1 MAEGGVVVGAGASVD
16 VNVGGAVDLGG
27 EATASQQ
34 EGLAASA
41 TLTIGGLGTSVS
53 TDNVGPSFTSGFGFY
68 DGFGGAVQFG
78 PDKTRFDVG
87 LGEEVETPYGKT
99 GAATFFTLSVP
110 NTDLWPDMPDV
121 SNTGIQAWNDINNSI
136 DPLNLALA
144 ETDWGAITAGDPQA
158 VQRLDNAVADLVD
171 PDPEED
177 ILDGGAAIPGQTRF
191 DDGVISPD
199 GGPVDATT
207 ANANY
212 GYSPGF
218 GYGTPTPYDGLGPF
232 DNSPDPA
239 RFDYDAA
246 VLDNSPDPARFDY
259 SAAASPDTGPYDD
272 ATGNLNYGYSPG
284 FGYGTP
290 TPYDGLSPSD
300 NAADSSASPD
310 SGVTGDDIDSTA
322 GNDIGDANDGSG
334 SDDGGDDFAPI
345 LLDLSGKGIK
355 ITELTR
361 SNTFLDTTGSGLAHR
376 TAWAGA
382 GTAVLFYD
390 PNNLNKIVDKNQYIF
405 TQWDPTAKDD
415 MQALRD
421 VFDSNGD
428 GVFNASDAKWSQF
441 KVMVTN
447 ADGTTTAETL
457 AQAGIVSINLTGDT
471 TDIQYADGSAITSE
485 TTFTK
490 SDGTTGTVA
499 ATTLASDASG
509 YAVSTSTNTSTVGG
523 VTTTVITNTG
533 ANADGSVA
541 FMDVQ
546 TTVVNGSSV
555 TRTTT
560 YDDNGDGVIDRKQVI
575 ATTVDGSGN
584 TTELWTNYSGG
595 GTKLSAV
602 QTVTSADGKTI
613 TISRDTTGGS
623 WFAQVEVQAT
633 AGDGSRTDTITNLNA
648 DGSEINKSTT
658 SYSANGLTK
667 TVAADIDGNGTT
679 DRTVTDSLVVNG
691 DGSRNE
697 TVTTTSNNGS
707 DLGTVW
713 TATSANGKTQTVST
727 DHMGSGTAD
736 HAVHTV
742 ITINADG
749 TSTSTLQNYGGNGS
763 YIDGQT
769 VTKSADGLSTT
780 TVQDL
785 NGTHG
790 ADRTTTDTMTL
801 NADGSRDEVVAI
813 TSLNGS
819 LVSQVTTHL
828 GADQI
833 SKTVSIDS
841 MGIGH
846 ATSTETVSINA
857 TTGVKTDTI
866 SNLAANGSLL
876 NQAGVIASAD
886 GLSKTT
892 TMDVNGDGTIDTK
905 VTDVTVKN
913 ADGSATEA
921 IGNYASNGTLL
932 DQTIITTSA
941 DGLTVTTVTDVN
953 GDGVTDITVKD
964 QKVNNADGSVAE
976 TVTTT
981 SANGSLL
988 HQAVTLTSADR
999 RTQTITDYGVHTVSG
1014 TNTAYVDKTESITTA
1029 SNGTVTDLTSQFAIN
1044 GNLVNRAETV
1054 TSANGLTTT
1063 TNIDA
1068 TGHGNAWDRTI
1079 TATTT
1084 YNADGSILTDQTA
1097 SAPNA
1102 TLLDRADT
1110 SVNGTGTSNN
1120 ATQDVNADG
1129 VNDLDTKTSETYSTN
1144 GSLTTTVGKYN
1155 GSGSTLLAQTQTLVS
1170 ANGLNKTVSHD
1181 FNGDGTIDQTSTD
1194 NLQYNANGS
1203 TTETVTDYTGTS
1215 SGTVRDVSTTTA
1227 NVLVSGIGRQ
1237 TTTTLQSNGSVP
1249 FYSTDTVTPLATG
1262 EVDETVQIYASQG
1275 GALLRQTKQ
1284 AVSGNDLT
1292 TTLYTDVNGD
1302 GTWDFWNT
1310 DARTINADGSGT
1322 DTASLSNASGLV
1334 SEKVTTV
1341 SGNGLSTTTSYDQ
1354 NGAVSGGA
1362 AVFNKVVT
1370 DVTAVNADGSKT
1382 ETATAKAQN
1391 GSTETQSVTTTSAD
1405 RLTVTTNRYLDETGT
1420 ITHLDQSDVDQTNA
1434 DGSLTETLTSW
1445 STTAVL
1451 LSTIVTATT
1460 ANGLA
1465 STLTYKNGSGVVT
1478 DTQTAAKTLNT
1489 DGSATTVF
1497 SDSDVVVSGTTL
1509 ATSRTTNVSGNG
1521 LTSTTSLTLS
1531 GRLNSAMAAS
1541 TAESETSSTVIAAT
1555 GTETTTNA
1563 DTVGG
1568 TAADTETIT
1577 VSGNGLSTTTSLQQQ
1592 GAASPLYTDQK
1603 TINLDG
1609 SSTETETYYDQSA
1622 LSTILAQTI
1631 TNVSWDGRTTTTT
1644 TKNAYDASGQT
1655 ITADAADQGGG
1666 DSPPATYTPSFATS
1680 YDLTTDVY
1688 VRNADSTTTETRS
1701 GTGAFGA
1708 PAYEQTFN
1716 WSTTADGGQ
1725 LLAITNQDARGVTVS
1740 QNAQEVSAAG
1750 LTTGFA
1756 FDTTGL
1762 ESKSTLTSAASDI
1775 KSGSSLPRSMLATDI
1790 IGSVA
1795 TVLNADGSQTTTTQ
1809 SAFGSSF
1816 SNLRQKIVT
1825 TVSANGLVT
1834 VKQVDNDG
1842 NGVVEQVDTTTV
1854 NPDGSSTT
1862 VDNYYSNTTG
1872 PSGAVTGSNT
1882 YTRSANGLITTLVA
1896 STGITDTTVEFADA
1910 YGSYQWSRSVTA
1922 GSVAASNGS
1931 ASGWSTHSIDAS
1943 GMDTWTINDG
1953 LGDAQKTITISVGL
1967 ENQYITQANELY
1979 RVMMGHAMDDS
1990 ETQYLSEYITNGVF
2004 NEEQLAYKIYLDSPE
2019 YHANY
2024 ALWQTYQGIAGYMNS
2039 PIPFYENA
2047 FGRLPTAEEM
2057 TNTGYYIAQENSQ
2070 GVQGISDD
2078 WAQAAVQVAQYAADY
2093 DFNTSRTATDPNVSL
2108 LFAGAGTSATSPNW
2122 ISPGSSSIQVGTAGT
2137 YSYSHDFIVDMNATS
2152 GNAVAMTINGS
2163 DDLVQ
2168 IQGEGGSVTMNGF
2181 NDSVEVMGY
2190 TVTVTA
2196 SNADVLLD
2204 YNSVAT
2210 VTGNYDQI
2218 AQAGPSKLTLNAGS
2232 TNDVIA
2238 IGAGPSGFGDYPNSD
2253 TYSTTSASNASIMLA
2268 AGAADV
2274 LTGSGNQ
2281 ISLANGDTLTASSN
2295 TISIAAGATVTL
2307 TGSSDTIN
2315 VSSGSVINFGAS
2327 STDTLSTAG
2336 LTLNLTNGDVIT
2348 ASSETIGVAASATAT
2363 VTGSGN
2369 TITLANGAKL
2379 TASNDAISAAAAAS
2393 VTVTG
2398 NGDTIT
2404 GGSGAVINLGTSST
2418 DTVATAGLTVKL
2430 VSGDSLTASSDTVS
2444 VAASTTV
2451 TVTGNSDTITGG
2463 SGTVI
2468 NLGANSTDT
2477 VSTTGVTVKL
2487 VSGDSLTASSDTVS
2501 VAAGASAT
2509 ITGNSDTITGG
2520 AGSIINFGASS
2531 TDTVSTTGLALNLAN
2546 SDTITAS
2553 SETVGMANS
2562 STDKVTGNSNVF
2574 NVGSGDT
2581 LTLSGT
2587 SETVQYGTVTGADT
2601 LTGFASSDIIQLSHL
2616 DFANWTALQAAMTQ
2630 SGSNTVI
2637 RLDASDTITLT
2648 GVTKTNLTSSEFRF
2662 A

>member
-1 MAEGGVVVGAGASVD
+1 M
-16 VNVGGAVDLGG
+16 
-27 EATASQQ
+27 
-34 EGLAASA
+34 
-41 TLTIGGLGTSVS
+41 
-53 TDNVGPSFTSGFGFY
+53 
-68 DGFGGAVQFG
+68 
-78 PDKTRFDVG
+78 
-87 LGEEVETPYGKT
+87 
-99 GAATFFTLSVP
+99 
-110 NTDLWPDMPDV
+110 
-121 SNTGIQAWNDINNSI
+121 
-136 DPLNLALA
+136 
-144 ETDWGAITAGDPQA
+144 
-158 VQRLDNAVADLVD
+158 
-171 PDPEED
+171 
-177 ILDGGAAIPGQTRF
+177 
-191 DDGVISPD
+191 
-199 GGPVDATT
+199 
-207 ANANY
+207 
-212 GYSPGF
+212 
-218 GYGTPTPYDGLGPF
+218 
-232 DNSPDPA
+232 
-239 RFDYDAA
+239 
-246 VLDNSPDPARFDY
+246 
-259 SAAASPDTGPYDD
+259 
-272 ATGNLNYGYSPG
+272 
-284 FGYGTP
+284 
-290 TPYDGLSPSD
+290 
-300 NAADSSASPD
+300 
-310 SGVTGDDIDSTA
+310 
-322 GNDIGDANDGSG
+322 
-334 SDDGGDDFAPI
+334 
-345 LLDLSGKGIK
+345 
-355 ITELTR
+355 
-361 SNTFLDTTGSGLAHR
+361 
-376 TAWAGA
+376 
-382 GTAVLFYD
+382 LFYD
-390 PNNLNKIVDKNQYIF
+390 PNNLNKIVDRNQYIF

-447 ADGTTTAETL
+447 ADGTTTVETL
-457 AQAGIVSINLTGDT
+457 AQAGITSINLTADT
-471 TDIQYADGSAITSE
+471 TDIQYADGSAITGE

-499 ATTLASDASG
+499 ATTLASGTSG
-509 YAVSTSTNTSTVGG
+509 HAVGTNTSTSTVGG

-533 ANADGSVA
+533 TNGDGSIA
-541 FMDVQ
+541 FVDVQ

-560 YDDNGDGVIDRKQVI
+560 YDDNGDGVVDRKQVI
-575 ATTVDGSGN
+575 ATTVDASGN
-584 TTELWTNYSGG
+584 TTEMWTNYNGG

-613 TISRDTTGGS
+613 TISRDATGGG
-623 WFAQVEVQAT
+623 WFSQVEVQAT
-633 AGDGSRTDTITNLNA
+633 AADGSRTDTITNLNA

-667 TVAADIDGNGTT
+667 TGATDIDGNGTT
-679 DRTVTDSLVVNG
+679 DRIVIDSLVVNA
-691 DGSRNE
+691 DSSRNE
-697 TVTTTSNNGS
+697 TVATTSNNGS

-713 TATSANGKTQTVST
+713 TAISADGKTQTVST
-727 DHMGSGTAD
+727 DHMGTGTVD
-736 HAVHTV
+736 RVVKTV
-742 ITINADG
+742 ITTNADG
-749 TSTSTLQNYGGNGS
+749 TSTSTLQNYGGNGT
-763 YIDGQT
+763 YVDGQT

-801 NADGSRDEVVAI
+801 NTDGSRDEVVAI

-819 LVSQVTTHL
+819 LVSQITTHL

-857 TTGVKTDTI
+857 TTGVKTDTT
-866 SNLAANGSLL
+866 SSLAANGSLL
-876 NQAGVIASAD
+876 NQSVVTSSAD
-886 GLSKTT
+886 GLSRTT
-892 TMDVNGDGTIDTK
+892 TTDVNGDGTTDTK
-905 VTDVTVKN
+905 LTDVTVKN
-913 ADGSATEA
+913 ADGSATET

-932 DQTIITTSA
+932 NQTIITTSA
-941 DGLTVTTVTDVN
+941 DGLTVTIATDVN
-953 GDGVTDITVKD
+953 GDGATDTTVKD
-964 QKVNNADGSVAE
+964 QKVNNADGSVTE

-981 SANGSLL
+981 SANSSLL
-988 HQAVTLTSADR
+988 HQAVTVTSADR
-999 RTQTITDYGVHTVSG
+999 RTQTITDYGVQTVNG
-1014 TNTAYVDKTESITTA
+1014 TNTAYVDETESITTA
-1029 SNGTVTDLTSQFAIN
+1029 SSGTVTDLTSRFAMN
-1044 GNLVNRAETV
+1044 GSLVNRAETV

-1063 TNIDA
+1063 INIDA
-1068 TGHGNAWDRTI
+1068 TGHGNAWDST
-1079 TATTT
+1079 TTVSTT
-1084 YNADGSILTDQTA
+1084 YNTDGSIGTDRTA

-1102 TLLDRADT
+1102 TVLDRADT

-1120 ATQDVNADG
+1120 ATQDVNGDG
-1129 VNDLDTKTSETYSTN
+1129 INDLDTKTSEAYSTD
-1144 GSLTTTVGKYN
+1144 GSLTTTVGNYN
-1155 GSGSTLLAQTQTLVS
+1155 GSGSTLLDQTKTTVS
-1170 ANGLNKTVSHD
+1170 ANGLSKTVSHD
-1181 FNGDGTIDQTSTD
+1181 FNGDGTTD
-1194 NLQYNANGS
+1194 RTTTDTLQYNANGS
-1203 TTETVTDYTGTS
+1203 TSETVTDYTGTS

-1227 NVLVSGIGRQ
+1227 NVLVSGVGRQ

-1262 EVDETVQIYASQG
+1262 EVDETVQTYASQG

-1284 AVSGNDLT
+1284 AVSGNGLT

-1310 DARTINADGSGT
+1310 DAKSVNADGSVT
-1322 DTASLSNASGLV
+1322 DTASRNNTSGLI
-1334 SEKVTTV
+1334 SEKFTTV
-1341 SGNGLSTTTSYDQ
+1341 SGNGLATTTSYDQ
-1354 NGAVSGGA
+1354 NGAMSGGA

-1370 DVTAVNADGSKT
+1370 DVTAVNADGSVT
-1382 ETATAKAQN
+1382 ETVTAKAQN

-1405 RLTVTTNRYLDETGT
+1405 RLTVTTNRYLNETGT
-1420 ITHLDQSDVDQTNA
+1420 LTHLDQSDVDQTNA

-1445 STTAVL
+1445 GANAVL
-1451 LSTIVTATT
+1451 LSTIVTATS

-1478 DTQTAAKTLNT
+1478 DTQSSTKTLNT
-1489 DGSATTVF
+1489 DGSATIVF
-1497 SDSDVVVSGTTL
+1497 GDGDVVVSGTTL

-1541 TAESETSSTVIAAT
+1541 TTASETSSTAIAAN

-1592 GAASPLYTDQK
+1592 GAASALYTDQK

-1609 SSTETETYYDQSA
+1609 STTETETYYDQSA

-1655 ITADAADQGGG
+1655 ITASAEDLQGGQG
-1666 DSPPATYTPSFATS
+1666 ADPATLTPSFAS
-1680 YDLTTDVY
+1680 AYNLATDVY
-1688 VRNADSTTTETRS
+1688 VRNADGTTTETRS

-1708 PAYEQTFN
+1708 SAYGQAIN
-1716 WSTTADGGQ
+1716 WSTTADAGQ
-1725 LLAITNQDARGVTVS
+1725 LLAITDQDARGVTVS
-1740 QNAQEVSAAG
+1740 QSVQEVSASG
-1750 LTTGFA
+1750 LNTVFA
-1756 FDTTGL
+1756 LDTTGL
-1762 ESKSTLTSAASDI
+1762 ESKSTLTTAASDL
-1775 KSGSSLPRSMLATDI
+1775 KSGSSLPGSMLATDI
-1790 IGSVA
+1790 IGSST

-1809 SAFGSSF
+1809 SAFDNSF
-1816 SNLRQKIVT
+1816 SNLRQKIVL
-1825 TVSANGLVT
+1825 TVGANGLVT

-1854 NPDGSSTT
+1854 SPDGSSTQ

-1872 PSGAVTGSNT
+1872 PSGAITGSNT
-1882 YTRSANGLITTLVA
+1882 YIRSANGLITTLVA
-1896 STGITDTTVEFADA
+1896 STGITDTTVGFANA

-1931 ASGWSTHSIDAS
+1931 ASGWSTHSIDAN

-1967 ENQYITQANELY
+1967 ENQYIAQANDLY
-1979 RVMMGHAMDDS
+1979 RVFLGHAMDDS
-1990 ETQYLSEYITNGVF
+1990 ETQYLSKYITNGVF
-2004 NEEQLAYKIYLDSPE
+2004 NEEQMAYDIYQNSPE
-2019 YHANY
+2019 FHDNF

-2057 TNTGYYIAQENSQ
+2057 ANTGYYIAQENSY
-2070 GVQGISDD
+2070 GVQGLADD

-2093 DFNTSRTATDPNVSL
+2093 DFNASRTATDPNVSL
-2108 LFAGAGTSATSPNW
+2108 LFAGVGTSATSPNW

-2181 NDSVEVMGY
+2181 NNAVEVMGY

-2204 YNSVAT
+2204 YNSIAT

-2232 TNDVIA
+2232 TNDVISV
-2238 IGAGPSGFGDYPNSD
+2238 GAGPSGFGDYPNSD
-2253 TYSTTSASNASIMLA
+2253 TYSTTSASNASITLA
-2268 AGAADV
+2268 AGVADV

-2281 ISLANGDTLTASSN
+2281 ISLANGDTLTASNN
-2295 TISIAAGATVTL
+2295 TISIAAGASVTL

-2327 STDTLSTAG
+2327 STDTLSTTG

-2348 ASSETIGVAASATAT
+2348 ASSDAVSVAASATTT

-2379 TASNDAISAAAAAS
+2379 TASNDTVSAAAAAS

-2404 GGSGAVINLGTSST
+2404 GGSAAVINLGASST
-2418 DTVATAGLTVKL
+2418 DTVATTGLTVKL
-2430 VSGDSLTASSDTVS
+2430 VAGDSLTASSDTVS
-2444 VAASTTV
+2444 VAASATV

-2477 VSTTGVTVKL
+2477 VSTTGLTVKL
-2487 VSGDSLTASSDTVS
+2487 VGGDSLTASSDTIN
-2501 VAAGASAT
+2501 VAAAASAT
-2509 ITGNSDTITGG
+2509 VTGNSNTITGG
-2520 AGSIINFGASS
+2520 AGSVINFGASS

-2553 SETVGMANS
+2553 SETVGMANGA
-2562 STDKVTGNSNVF
+2562 TDKVTGNSNVF

-2601 LTGFASSDIIQLSHL
+2601 LSGFASSDIIQLSHL

>member
-1 MAEGGVVVGAGASVD
+1 MG
-16 VNVGGAVDLGG
+16 
-27 EATASQQ
+27 
-34 EGLAASA
+34 
-41 TLTIGGLGTSVS
+41 
-53 TDNVGPSFTSGFGFY
+53 Y
-68 DGFGGAVQFG
+68 
-78 PDKTRFDVG
+78 
-87 LGEEVETPYGKT
+87 KT
-99 GAATFFTLSVP
+99 GAGTQVSLSVGGLTVTAEEDSFQDGTVEGSIGVDGHGITVSGVPGRAFSIGISPPVKTLDENGVEVDVDPDNATINIGPSLKDEAGPVTVTRRPVEVIEYTPDPAVDP
-110 NTDLWPDMPDV
+110 NYETSHTYVAPDITGPEDPTFGVPINANKLDILMPDDV
-121 SNTGIQAWNDINNSI
+121 PINP
-136 DPLNLALA
+136 DPW
-144 ETDWGAITAGDPQA
+144 DGANPPTSQSPWSSSYAPAHPDPFDDRNTAGDANAPTGPDAGEDHGPGWQSYSPGSTGSPDNNA
-158 VQRLDNAVADLVD
+158 ANGPDAGLDHGFGWSNYSPDNTVGPDNNAADG
-171 PDPEED
+171 P
-177 ILDGGAAIPGQTRF
+177 DGGQDHGFGWSNYSP
-191 DDGVISPD
+191 DDTASPD
-199 GGPVDATT
+199 GG
-207 ANANY
+207 
-212 GYSPGF
+212 
-218 GYGTPTPYDGLGPF
+218 
-232 DNSPDPA
+232 
-239 RFDYDAA
+239 
-246 VLDNSPDPARFDY
+246 
-259 SAAASPDTGPYDD
+259 
-272 ATGNLNYGYSPG
+272 
-284 FGYGTP
+284 
-290 TPYDGLSPSD
+290 
-300 NAADSSASPD
+300 
-310 SGVTGDDIDSTA
+310 VTGDGTDSTDSNT
-322 GNDIGDANDGSG
+322 GNDTGDRNDGPG
-334 SDDGGDDFAPI
+334 SDDGGDEVAPV
-345 LLDLSGKGIK
+345 LLDLSGKGVK
-355 ITELTR
+355 LTELNR
-361 SNTFLDTTGSGLAHR
+361 SDTFMDTTGSGLSHR

-390 PNNLNKIVDKNQYIF
+390 PNGLNKIVDKNQYIF

-447 ADGTTTAETL
+447 ADGTTTVETL
-457 AQAGIVSINLTGDT
+457 AQAGITSINLTADT
-471 TDIQYADGSAITSE
+471 TDIQYSDGSAITGE

-499 ATTLASDASG
+499 ASSLVYDASG
-509 YAVSTSTNTSTVGG
+509 HAVSTTTNTSTVGG

-533 ANADGSVA
+533 TNADGSVA
-541 FMDVQ
+541 FVDVQ

-555 TRTTT
+555 TRTAT

-575 ATTVDGSGN
+575 ATTVDASGN
-584 TTELWTNYSGG
+584 TTEVWTNYNGG

-613 TISRDTTGGS
+613 TISRDSTGGG
-623 WFAQVEVQAT
+623 WFSQVEVQAT
-633 AGDGSRTDTITNLNA
+633 AADGSRTDTITNLNA
-648 DGSEINKSTT
+648 DGSDINKSTS
-658 SYSANGLTK
+658 SYSVNGLTK
-667 TVAADIDGNGTT
+667 TVAIDIDGNGTT
-679 DRTVTDSLVVNG
+679 DRTVTDSLAVNG
-691 DGSRNE
+691 DASRNE
-697 TVTTTSNNGS
+697 TVATTSNNGS

-713 TATSANGKTQTVST
+713 TAISADGKTQTVST
-727 DHMGSGTAD
+727 DHMGSGTVD
-736 HAVHTV
+736 RMVKTV
-742 ITINADG
+742 ITANADG
-749 TSTSTLQNYGGNGS
+749 TSSSTLQNYGGNGT
-763 YIDGQT
+763 YVDGQT

-785 NGTHG
+785 NGAHG

-819 LVSQVTTHL
+819 LVSQITTHL

-833 SKTVSIDS
+833 SKTVSVDS

-846 ATSTETVSINA
+846 ATSTETVSING
-857 TTGVKTDTI
+857 TTGVKTDTT

-876 NQAGVIASAD
+876 NQGVVTTSAD
-886 GLSKTT
+886 GLSRTT
-892 TMDVNGDGTIDTK
+892 TTDVNGDGAIDSK

-913 ADGSATEA
+913 ADGSATET
-921 IGNYASNGTLL
+921 ISNYASNSALL

-941 DGLTVTTVTDVN
+941 DGLTVTTATDVN
-953 GDGVTDITVKD
+953 GDGMTDISLKD
-964 QKVNNADGSVAE
+964 QKVNNADGSVTE

-988 HQAVTLTSADR
+988 HQAVTVTSADR
-999 RTQTITDYGVHTVSG
+999 RTQTITDYGVHTVNG

-1029 SNGTVTDLTSQFAIN
+1029 SGGTVTDLTSRFAIN
-1044 GNLVNRAETV
+1044 GSLVNRAETV

-1063 TNIDA
+1063 INIDA
-1068 TGHGNAWDRTI
+1068 TGHGNAWDRT
-1079 TATTT
+1079 TTVSTT
-1084 YNADGSILTDQTA
+1084 YNTDGSIGTDQTA
-1097 SAPNA
+1097 SAPNTA
-1102 TLLDRADT
+1102 LLDRADR

-1120 ATQDVNADG
+1120 ATQDVNGDG
-1129 VNDLDTKTSETYSTN
+1129 INDLDTKTSETYSTD
-1144 GSLTTTVGKYN
+1144 GSLTTAVGKYN
-1155 GSGSTLLAQTQTLVS
+1155 GSGSTLLDQTKTTVS
-1170 ANGLNKTVSHD
+1170 ANGLSKTVSHD
-1181 FNGDGTIDQTSTD
+1181 FNGDGITDQTTTD
-1194 NLQYNANGS
+1194 ILLYNANGS

-1227 NVLVSGIGRQ
+1227 NVLVSGVGRQ
-1237 TTTTLQSNGSVP
+1237 TTTTMQSNGSVP

-1262 EVDETVQIYASQG
+1262 EIDETVQTYASQG

-1284 AVSGNDLT
+1284 AVSGNALT
-1292 TTLYTDVNGD
+1292 ITLYTDVNGD

-1310 DARTINADGSGT
+1310 DAKSVNADGSVT
-1322 DTASLSNASGLV
+1322 DTASRNNTSGLI

-1341 SGNGLSTTTSYDQ
+1341 SGNGLSTTASYDQ
-1354 NGAVSGGA
+1354 NGATSGGA

-1370 DVTAVNADGSKT
+1370 DLTAVNADGSET
-1382 ETATAKAQN
+1382 ETVTAKAQN
-1391 GSTETQSVTTTSAD
+1391 GSTETQSVTTTSGD

-1420 ITHLDQSDVDQTNA
+1420 LTHLDQSDVDQTNA

-1445 STTAVL
+1445 GANAVL
-1451 LSTIVTATT
+1451 LSTIVTATS

-1478 DTQTAAKTLNT
+1478 DTQSTTKTLNT
-1489 DGSATTVF
+1489 DGSANTVF

-1541 TAESETSSTVIAAT
+1541 TTESETSSTVIAAA

-1577 VSGNGLSTTTSLQQQ
+1577 VTGNGLSTTTSLQQQ
-1592 GAASPLYTDQK
+1592 GAASALYTDQK

-1609 SSTETETYYDQSA
+1609 STTETETYYDQSA

-1644 TKNAYDASGQT
+1644 TKNAYDASGLT

-1680 YDLTTDVY
+1680 YNLATDVY
-1688 VRNADSTTTETRS
+1688 VRNADGTTTETRS

-1708 PAYEQTFN
+1708 PAYGQAIN
-1716 WSTTADGGQ
+1716 WSTTTDAGQ
-1725 LLAITNQDARGVTVS
+1725 LLAVTDQDARGLTVGQS
-1740 QNAQEVSAAG
+1740 AQEVSASG
-1750 LTTGFA
+1750 LNTGFA

-1762 ESKSTLTSAASDI
+1762 ESKSTLTTAASDI
-1775 KSGSSLPRSMLATDI
+1775 KTGGAMPGSMLATDI

-1795 TVLNADGSQTTTTQ
+1795 TVLNADGSQTTITQ
-1809 SAFGSSF
+1809 SAFGNSF

-1825 TVSANGLVT
+1825 TVSANALVT

-1862 VDNYYSNTTG
+1862 VDKYYSNTTG

-1882 YTRSANGLITTLVA
+1882 YTRSANGLITTLVT
-1896 STGITDTTVEFADA
+1896 STGITDTTVDFANA
-1910 YGSYQWSRSVTA
+1910 YGSYQWSRSVTS
-1922 GSVAASNGS
+1922 GSVAATNGF
-1931 ASGWSTHSIDAS
+1931 ATGWSTHGIDAN
-1943 GMDTWTINDG
+1943 GMDTWTVNDG

-1967 ENQYITQANELY
+1967 ENQYIAQANELY
-1979 RVMMGHAMDDS
+1979 RSMVGHAMDDS

-2024 ALWQTYQGIAGYMNS
+2024 SIYQTYQGITGFMNS
-2039 PIPFYENA
+2039 PISFYENA
-2047 FGRLPTAEEM
+2047 LGRLPTAEEM
-2057 TNTGYYIAQENSQ
+2057 ANTGYYIAQENSQ

-2122 ISPGSSSIQVGTAGT
+2122 ISPGSSSVQVGTAGT

-2168 IQGEGGSVTMNGF
+2168 VQGEGGSVTMNGF
-2181 NDSVEVMGY
+2181 NDSVEVVGF
-2190 TVTVTA
+2190 TATVTA
-2196 SNADVLLD
+2196 SNADVLID
-2204 YNSVAT
+2204 YNGIAT

-2232 TNDVIA
+2232 TNDVIDV
-2238 IGAGPSGFGDYPNSD
+2238 GAGPSGFGDYPNSSS
-2253 TYSTTSASNASIMLA
+2253 YSTTSASNASITLA
-2268 AGAADV
+2268 AGVADV

-2295 TISIAAGATVTL
+2295 TITIAAGATVTL

-2327 STDTLSTAG
+2327 STDTLSATG
-2336 LTLNLTNGDVIT
+2336 LRLNLSNGDVIT
-2348 ASSETIGVAASATAT
+2348 ASSETVGVAASATAT

-2369 TITLANGAKL
+2369 TITLASGDAL
-2379 TASNDAISAAAAAS
+2379 TASNDAISVAASAS

-2398 NGDTIT
+2398 SGDTIT
-2404 GGSGAVINLGTSST
+2404 GGSGAVINLGTNST
-2418 DTVATAGLTVKL
+2418 DTVATTGLTVKL
-2430 VSGDSLTASSDTVS
+2430 VSGDSLTASSDTVN
-2444 VAASTTV
+2444 VAANATV
-2451 TVTGNSDTITGG
+2451 TVTGNNDTITGG

-2468 NLGANSTDT
+2468 NLGANSTDA
-2477 VSTTGVTVKL
+2477 VSTTGLTVKL
-2487 VSGDSLTASSDTVS
+2487 VNLDHLTASSDTIS

-2509 ITGNSDTITGG
+2509 ITGNSNTITGSS
-2520 AGSIINFGASS
+2520 GSVINFGASS

-2553 SETVGMANS
+2553 SETVGMANG

-2574 NVGSGDT
+2574 NVGSNDN

-2601 LTGFASSDIIQLSHL
+2601 LSGFASSDIIQLSHL

-2630 SGSNTVI
+2630 SGANTVI
-2637 RLDASDTITLT
+2637 TLDASDTITLT